1 MDVIKTTNLT
11 VTAPD
16 GMTVLDNVSLTVKQ
30 GEFTAVI
37 GPNGAGKTTLL
48 RAVLGLITPTSGSV
62 EVFGGSPE
70 SALSKIGYVP
80 QTMTIDRT
88 FPISVY
94 ETVLMGTFAR
104 LGVGRRPGK
113 RVREDAL
120 KALETA
126 GIANLASRPI
136 GNLSGGQRQR
146 VFIARALVNKP
157 ELLILDEP
165 MTGVDAATTE
175 NLYTLLKSL
184 RSEGVTIIMVSHD
197 VGVVA
202 SFADKIACLNKTLIS
217 HCLPHEIGHDHL
229 EKMYGCDASYL
240 HHCGCLVVEEHH
252 HD

>member
-113 RVREDAL
+113 REREDAL

-126 GIANLASRPI
+126 GIADLKDRPI

-202 SFADKIACLNKTLIS
+202 SFVDKIACLNKTLIS
-217 HCLPHEIGHDHL
+217 HCLPHEIGRDHL
-229 EKMYGCDASYL
+229 EQMYGCDASYL